1 VFHIRDS
8 VAFSGPLALPAAKA
22 SIRTDGAAH
31 DRPRQMVQ
39 VNGRDELEIAGGRS
53 DQGGFS
59 RFEPSWIMG
68 E

>member
-1 VFHIRDS
+1 
-8 VAFSGPLALPAAKA
+8 
-22 SIRTDGAAH
+22 
-31 DRPRQMVQ
+31 MVQ